1 MKKLWKLFLWELEL
15 KIKFDPYNGV
25 YDVKLGWIWVI
36 YFGVKLLAGFLHL
49 ITDLIKWL

>member
-25 YDVKLGWIWVI
+25 YDFKLGWIWII
-36 YFGVKLLAGFLHL
+36 YFTIKINYQIYFILLTTFN
-49 ITDLIKWL
+49 

>member
-25 YDVKLGWIWVI
+25 YDFKLGWIWII
-36 YFGVKLLAGFLHL
+36 YFSIKLIQN
-49 ITDLIKWL
+49 ITHFVNLLTS